1 MADTALYTRT
11 GDTGQTHIGSNG
23 GGRRVP
29 KTNGALEVLGNI
41 DELISYLG
49 LARAG
54 LPQSETAL
62 AGQLSA
68 LQKQL
73 LLLKEDVTS
82 FGGMKRITA
91 ADVEMMERQI
101 DEYAPCASM
110 KDPAILPGAC
120 ESSAQLDIARSVA
133 RRMERSL
140 GKAGLP
146 APIHMKYVNR
156 LSDYLYS
163 MARYMDFREGLVQKL
178 TREMGGVA
186 GAQVP
191 AQVSPTPVQPKV
203 PTVPLPLSL
212 AKKLLEELE
221 REAETLGIQFV
232 MAVSDASGRPIAVHV
247 MDDAFIASYDIAVNK
262 AFTAVSL
269 KMPTKDLAPLCQPG
283 GNLYGLQNTND
294 GRIVIFGGGVPL
306 KDSNGR
312 IVGGLGVSGSTAEI
326 DTQMGDLGV
335 QIFERLRP

>member
-1 MADTALYTRT
+1 MADTTLYTRT
-11 GDTGQTHIGSNG
+11 GDTGQTHIGSNV

-62 AGQLSA
+62 AGQISS

-73 LLLKEDVTS
+73 LLLKQDITS
-82 FGGMKRITA
+82 FGGIKKITA
-91 ADVEMMERQI
+91 ADVEAMEKQI
-101 DEYAPCASM
+101 DEYAPCVSV
-110 KDPAILPGAC
+110 KDPMILPGTS
-120 ESSAQLDIARSVA
+120 EVSAQLDIARSIA

-156 LSDYLYS
+156 LSDYLYA
-163 MARYMDFREGLVQKL
+163 MARYMDFREGLVHKL
-178 TREMGGVA
+178 QNEMVHEK
-186 GAQVP
+186 
-191 AQVSPTPVQPKV
+191 TMPVNTAV

-212 AKKLLEELE
+212 AKRLLDELE
-221 REAETLGIQFV
+221 READLFGIQLV
-232 MAVSDASGRPIAVHV
+232 MAVCDASGRPIAVHV
-247 MDDAFIASYDIAVNK
+247 MDDAFIVSYDIAVNK

-283 GNLYGLQNTND
+283 GSLYGLQNTND

-306 KDSNGR
+306 KDANGR
-312 IVGGLGVSGSTAEI
+312 IIGGLGISGSTAEI
-326 DTQMGDLGV
+326 DTHMGDLGL
-335 QIFERLRP
+335 QIFNKLQGL

>member
-1 MADTALYTRT
+1 MADTTLYTRT

-29 KTNGALEVLGNI
+29 KTNGALEVTGNI

-73 LLLKEDVTS
+73 LLLKEDITS
-82 FGGMKRITA
+82 FGMKKITA

-110 KDPAILPGAC
+110 KDPAMLPGAC

-140 GKAGLP
+140 TKAGLP

-178 TREMGGVA
+178 TREMGDSTGT
-186 GAQVP
+186 AQK
-191 AQVSPTPVQPKV
+191 PVQPKA
-203 PTVPLPLSL
+203 PTVALPLAL
-212 AKKLLEELE
+212 AKRLLEELE
-221 REAETLGIQFV
+221 REAETLGIQLV

-283 GNLYGLQNTND
+283 GSLYGLQNTND

-306 KDSNGR
+306 KDSNDR
-312 IVGGLGVSGSTAEI
+312 IIGGLGVSGSTAEI
-326 DTQMGDLGV
+326 DTHMGDLGV
-335 QIFERLRP
+335 QIFNRLLG